1 MTKTINVKKYFD
13 KKSKKYHLKSIS
25 FPWSLIRKREK
36 RIIISFLGN
45 IKNLKIADVGCGS
58 GYYSR
63 IINKK
68 KPKDIYAIDNS
79 AEMLNQIKEKKIKK
93 IKQNTEDLIINKRFD
108 KLICAGLLEFNTNPL
123 KTLKNINKI
132 SKKKAI
138 LVLLCPKNNFFGRL
152 YRKFHLNNNIKI
164 KLFSPLE
171 IKKLLK
177 KSKWDILKRDEFLFS
192 MIFKLRKN
200 D

>member
-1 MTKTINVKKYFD
+1 MINVRNIRTYFN
-13 KKSKKYHLKSIS
+13 KKSKKYHTKSIS
-25 FPWSLIRKREK
+25 FPWCLIRKFEK
-36 RIIISFLGN
+36 NIIFSFLGN
-45 IKNLKIADVGCGS
+45 VRNLKIADVGSGS
-58 GYYSR
+58 GYYSK
-63 IINKK
+63 IIIKK
-68 KPKDIYAIDNS
+68 KPKEIYAIDNS

-93 IKQNTEDLIINKRFD
+93 IKQNSEELIINKKFD

-138 LVLLCPKNNFFGRL
+138 LVLLCPKNNLFGKL

-164 KLFSPLE
+164 KLFSTLE

-177 KSKWDILKRDEFLFS
+177 KSNWNILKKDEFLLS

-200 D
+200 G

>member
-13 KKSKKYHLKSIS
+13 KKSKKYHTKSIS
-25 FPWSLIRKREK
+25 FPRNLIRKKEK
-36 RIIISFLGN
+36 EIIISFLGN
-45 IKNLKIADVGCGS
+45 IRNLKIADVGCGS

-63 IINKK
+63 VINKK
-68 KPKDIYAIDNS
+68 KPKEIYAIDNS

>member
-13 KKSKKYHLKSIS
+13 KKSKKYHTKSIS
-25 FPWSLIRKREK
+25 FPWNLIRKKEK
-36 RIIISFLGN
+36 EIIISFLGN
-45 IKNLKIADVGCGS
+45 IRNLKIADVGCGS

-63 IINKK
+63 VINKK
-68 KPKDIYAIDNS
+68 KPKEIYAIDNS

>member
-1 MTKTINVKKYFD
+1 MINVRNIRTYFN
-13 KKSKKYHLKSIS
+13 KKSKKYHTKSIS
-25 FPWSLIRKREK
+25 FPWSLIRKFEK
-36 RIIISFLGN
+36 KIIFSFLGN
-45 IKNLKIADVGCGS
+45 VRNLKIADVGSGS
-58 GYYSR
+58 GYYSK
-63 IINKK
+63 IIIKK
-68 KPKDIYAIDNS
+68 KPKEIYAIDNS

-93 IKQNTEDLIINKRFD
+93 IKQNSEELIINKKFD
-108 KLICAGLLEFNTNPL
+108 KLVCAGLLEFNTNPI

-138 LVLLCPKNNFFGRL
+138 LVLLCPKNNFFGKL

-164 KLFSPLE
+164 KLFSTLE

-177 KSKWDILKRDEFLFS
+177 KSNWNILKKDEFLFS

>member
-1 MTKTINVKKYFD
+1 MTKTGNVKKYFD